1 MWITNFARIAEN
13 NQKIDEAIKAF
24 TYAKEIYPERASIYQ
39 AEIDRLKTLK

>member
-13 NQKIDEAIKAF
+13 NQKIDEAINAWN
-24 TYAKEIYPERASIYQ
+24 YAKAIYPDRSSIYQ